1 MIKKTQPDK
10 LDLDVKGS
18 AFPPN
23 VNFDVDAE
31 WRKKQRFRKLK
42 RI

>member
-1 MIKKTQPDK
+1 MKRKQPDK
-10 LDLDVKGS
+10 LDLGVKGF

-31 WRKKQRFRKLK
+31 WRKKQRFRKIK
-42 RI
+42 RT